1 MSETINFF
9 LKDKVLKRIKKEKHN
24 ILSKINKR
32 QLNKMNVYRP
42 ISLFNDNRGS
52 ADGIFLQ
59 YLVKWLNCNNVP
71 GEIVST
77 FFAASFYVC
86 DLRQNKY

>member
-1 MSETINFF
+1 MS
-9 LKDKVLKRIKKEKHN
+9 KVY
-24 ILSKINKR
+24 KR
-32 QLNKMNVYRP
+32 QINKMNIYIF

-52 ADGIFLQ
+52 VGGIFLQ

-71 GEIVST
+71 GEIECI

>member
-1 MSETINFF
+1 MSQ
-9 LKDKVLKRIKKEKHN
+9 
-24 ILSKINKR
+24 INKR
-32 QLNKMNVYRP
+32 QLNKMNIYRC
-42 ISLFNDNRGS
+42 ITQFNDNRGS
-52 ADGIFLQ
+52 AGGFFLQ